1 VKGSPF
7 RPRGWFAALAG
18 AALAACGGG
27 GSGGGDGGGPL
38 NITTATAADGMIG
51 AAYSETIVATGGRG
65 AQSFNISVGALPDG
79 LAMSAAGAITGT
91 PSGPVGTAEFTV
103 TVTDS
108 AGKPATDSQALSIT
122 IVEPLEIT
130 TVALAGTA
138 VGESYNASVAAAGGT
153 PPYTFGISAGD
164 APAGI
169 AMAADGTVSGT
180 VAASANTETFTVEVA
195 DSSSPPFTATQEYT
209 IIVQLEIATGALAD
223 ATGGVEYLDALVA
236 RGGVPPYSWTLTAG
250 SLPAGLALGADG
262 IVSGT
267 PDALCAATNTSLS
280 VDLTDGA
287 APPETVSRSG
297 IDLTVNPAAL
307 VISTAALPGGRIDAA
322 YNQQILASGGVPPYA
337 FEVTDGVL
345 PSQLSLNAGNGRIT
359 GTPDTIETQTFEITV
374 TDTCPGSSAQRDLSL
389 TISPPSLGRNDSI
402 ATATVLPGNGN
413 YQASIS
419 PSGHPNSVF
428 DPDEDYYEI
437 STTATSTI
445 TIDINAA
452 VDGSPLDSVIEVVNA
467 AGNVLNLC
475 GTSFNAPCVHD
486 DEVLGVDL
494 DSILQLRVTGAT
506 TFYIHVVD
514 WASDARPDK
523 LYDLV
528 ISGVN

>member
-1 VKGSPF
+1 
-7 RPRGWFAALAG
+7 
-18 AALAACGGG
+18 
-27 GSGGGDGGGPL
+27 
-38 NITTATAADGMIG
+38 
-51 AAYSETIVATGGRG
+51 
-65 AQSFNISVGALPDG
+65 
-79 LAMSAAGAITGT
+79 
-91 PSGPVGTAEFTV
+91 
-103 TVTDS
+103 
-108 AGKPATDSQALSIT
+108 
-122 IVEPLEIT
+122 
-130 TVALAGTA
+130 
-138 VGESYNASVAAAGGT
+138 
-153 PPYTFGISAGD
+153 
-164 APAGI
+164 
-169 AMAADGTVSGT
+169 
-180 VAASANTETFTVEVA
+180 
-195 DSSSPPFTATQEYT
+195 
-209 IIVQLEIATGALAD
+209 
-223 ATGGVEYLDALVA
+223 
-236 RGGVPPYSWTLTAG
+236 
-250 SLPAGLALGADG
+250 
-262 IVSGT
+262 
-267 PDALCAATNTSLS
+267 
-280 VDLTDGA
+280 
-287 APPETVSRSG
+287 
-297 IDLTVNPAAL
+297 
-307 VISTAALPGGRIDAA
+307 
-322 YNQQILASGGVPPYA
+322 
-337 FEVTDGVL
+337 
-345 PSQLSLNAGNGRIT
+345 
-359 GTPDTIETQTFEITV
+359 
-374 TDTCPGSSAQRDLSL
+374 LSL

-494 DSILQLRVTGAT
+494 DSFLQLRVTGAT